1 MAVKRNNAALIV
13 IPIAVVVAVLIWRVV
28 GTEPLPVW
36 VVAVERGPVE
46 ASVANTRA
54 GTVKACRRSRLSMPI
69 GGVVDRLLVTE
80 GDRVEQGQLLLALWN
95 RDRHAEVNQA
105 QQTLQA
111 SRHERDSA
119 CLQAEHK
126 ARESDRIKR
135 LVARGLTSEENADIA
150 ATAANAQQR
159 ACEAAKHQSG
169 VAEARLALQQAI
181 LERTELRA
189 PFAGVVAEV
198 NGEQGEY
205 ITPSPPGI
213 PTPAAVDLIDYTCLY
228 VTAPIDEVDAGRL
241 QVGLPVRVTLDAY
254 RDRALSGTVTRIA
267 PYVLDLEKQAR
278 TVDVD
283 VRLEDLPDD
292 VELLVGYS
300 ADITIILE
308 AQQQALRI
316 PTEAILP
323 DDSVWVLA
331 TDQTLRQ
338 RAVVRGLGNWS
349 YSQVLSGLELGERVV
364 SSPDK
369 PGIAEG
375 VTAVAVDD

>member
-1 MAVKRNNAALIV
+1 MKKKAVVAVAV
-13 IPIAVVVAVLIWRVV
+13 VAVVVAAIVWKFTHSV
-28 GTEPLPVW
+28 PLPVW
-36 VVAVERGPVE
+36 VVEVEQGPVE

-80 GDRVEQGQLLLALWN
+80 GDRVEQGQLLLELWN
-95 RDRHAEVNQA
+95 RDRQAEVNQA
-105 QQTLQA
+105 EQTLQA
-111 SRHERDSA
+111 TRHERDSA

-126 ARESDRIKR
+126 ARESERVKR
-135 LVARGLTSEENADIA
+135 LVARRLTSEENADIA

-159 ACEAAKHQSG
+159 ACEAAKHQTG
-169 VAEARLALQQAI
+169 VAEARLALQQAV
-181 LERTELRA
+181 LERTRLHA

-213 PTPAAVDLIDYTCLY
+213 PTPAAVDLIDYNCLY
-228 VTAPIDEVDAGRL
+228 VTAPIDEIDAGRL
-241 QVGLPVRVTLDAY
+241 AVGLPARVTLDAY
-254 RDRALSGTVTRIA
+254 RDQDLSGTVTQIA

-283 VRLEDLPDD
+283 VRLDDLPEG
-292 VELLVGYS
+292 VKLLVGYS
-300 ADITIILE
+300 ADITVILDARE
-308 AQQQALRI
+308 QALRL

-323 DDSVWVLA
+323 DDSVWVLGE
-331 TDQTLRQ
+331 DQTLSKRNIE
-338 RAVVRGLGNWS
+338 RGLSNWS
-349 YSQVLSGLELGERVV
+349 YTEVVSGLSVGERVV

-369 PGIAEG
+369 PGIDDG